1 MRMLC
6 VLSLALASVL
16 HVVGDFRSAH
26 PNLGQTVVSIAQD
39 GQGTDGSLT
48 AEACHS
54 CSIVSDLTAGTPGFA
69 ASTSHVVPEG
79 RVVQV
84 FPISLRIVGPPPK
97 S

>member
-1 MRMLC
+1 MLC

-16 HVVGDFRSAH
+16 HVVGDFQSVH
-26 PNLGQTVVSIAQD
+26 PDLGQTVVSSTQD
-39 GQGTDGSLT
+39 GQGADGSLA

-54 CSIVSDLTAGTPGFA
+54 CSIVPNLTAGTPD
-69 ASTSHVVPEG
+69 STAPSSHDVPEG

-84 FPISLRIVGPPPK
+84 FPVSLRIVGPPPK